1 MSKLKT
7 VYMSMIA
14 MGFFK
19 QLRII
24 NDTEYEH
31 KKMILTCVC
40 TLNHYILNGQALYNT
55 DVLM

>member
-1 MSKLKT
+1 
-7 VYMSMIA
+7 MIA

-31 KKMILTCVC
+31 KKIDINLCMYTKP
-40 TLNHYILNGQALYNT
+40 LYT
-55 DVLM
+55 

>member
-1 MSKLKT
+1 
-7 VYMSMIA
+7 MSMIA

-40 TLNHYILNGQALYNT
+40 TLNHYILNGQALYNA